1 MENSDEIIE
10 KRKSSVKNFLTS
22 WITNNYDK
30 TFFAILIIAFI
41 IRFIVFLKT
50 MNQPIWWDGA
60 DYLVAAKR
68 WGLGLDIRDIWYFR
82 RGFFWPI
89 FCAIF
94 FKLGL
99 GEIGIRFSEV
109 LFSIGIIFVSYFIV
123 SEMFDKK
130 KALLVSLCLS
140 FSWIVL
146 FFTGRILTEL
156 PSTFFLLLSLLFFWK
171 GYVKSSSKKFLIF
184 FGIFYA
190 LAVLTRMQLLMFA
203 PCFLIFAFLKNK
215 ISIFKNKNLWFA
227 VLSFLI
233 ILSPQIYL
241 YSSHYGNPVKDILA
255 HYFGVNLET
264 EVGSV
269 NERTFSSV
277 FNYIKD
283 LPYSLDGTFSLP
295 LKFIFILFFIGAL
308 IFLFEL
314 LLGIDK
320 FLSHPEIMKKIFILL
335 WLIIPFLVLGYITD
349 YVEHRYL
356 MPVLPFLFLLVVFP
370 LNYLEGMFEK
380 KFNFSKVKSFVC
392 VFLILF
398 FLLIPNLIWANQ
410 LIESKKISF
419 IEVKQAGEWIKENS
433 NLTDIII
440 SNSLPQIEYYS
451 ERSTYPFD
459 LGKTG
464 GKYKANQSEF
474 EKFVYDKKP
483 KYLIISGY
491 ENQED
496 WVNAYLQK
504 NAERFTPVKTYKQ
517 GEQFIL
523 VVYEF
528 KYT

>member
-1 MENSDEIIE
+1 VENSDEVIE
-10 KRKSSVKNFLTS
+10 KRKNSVSKFLTS
-22 WITNNYDK
+22 WIKDNYDK
-30 TFFAILIIAFI
+30 TFIAILIIAFI

-89 FCAIF
+89 FSAVF

-99 GEIGIRFSEV
+99 GETGIRFSEV

-123 SEMFDKK
+123 SEMSDKK

-140 FSWIVL
+140 LSWIVL

-156 PSTFFLLLSLLFFWK
+156 PSTFFLLLSLLLFWK
-171 GYVKSSSKKFLIF
+171 GYVNNSSKKYLIF

-203 PCFLIFAFLKNK
+203 PCFLIFVFLKEK

-227 VLSFLI
+227 LLSFLI
-233 ILSPQIYL
+233 IFSPQIYL

-269 NERTFSSV
+269 NERTISSV

-283 LPYSLDGTFSLP
+283 LPYSLDGTFALP

-335 WLIIPFLVLGYITD
+335 WLTIPMLVLGYITD

-356 MPVLPFLFLLVVFP
+356 MPVLPFLFLLVTIP
-370 LNYLEGMFEK
+370 LNHLENVFTNK
-380 KFNFSKVKSFVC
+380 LNFSKVKSFIC
-392 VFLILF
+392 VFLILLV
-398 FLLIPNLIWANQ
+398 LLIPNLIWANQ
-410 LIESKKISF
+410 FIEAKKTSY
-419 IEVKQAGEWIKENS
+419 IEVKEAGEWIKQNS
-433 NLTDIII
+433 NSTDIVI

-464 GKYKANQSEF
+464 DKYRANQSEF
-474 EKFVYDKKP
+474 EKFVVDKRP
-483 KYLIISGY
+483 RYIVISGY
-491 ENQED
+491 ESQED
-496 WVNAYLQK
+496 WVSDFLQK
-504 NAERFTPVKTYKQ
+504 NAEKLIPAKTYKQ

-523 VVYEF
+523 VIYEI
-528 KYT
+528 KYS